1 MSSGPSKLAIYGAIG
16 ANVAIAVCKFV
27 AAFFT
32 GSSAMLSEGI
42 HSLVDSG
49 NGLLILLGVRQ
60 SARAPDAQH
69 PFGRS
74 KELYFWALIVAV
86 LVFSVGGGMSFYEGV
101 THLQHPVRIV
111 DPTWSYVVLGLSLL
125 FEGTS
130 CFLAFRAFNRDR
142 GDAGFCA
149 TLRKSKDP
157 SVFAIL
163 MEDLAA
169 ILGLLIALAGVLL
182 GQLLDNPYF
191 DGAAS
196 ICIGVLL
203 VSVAT
208 FLIWKTKGLLVGE
221 GVDDATVADIEAI
234 ARAESAVEHVRR
246 PLTLHLGPSDAVLAL
261 DVQFRRDL
269 SSRDV
274 EQAID
279 RLQDAIRARH
289 PEFKRIFVEAKSLAE
304 RHRATA

>member
-1 MSSGPSKLAIYGAIG
+1 
-16 ANVAIAVCKFV
+16 
-27 AAFFT
+27 
-32 GSSAMLSEGI
+32 
-42 HSLVDSG
+42 
-49 NGLLILLGVRQ
+49 
-60 SARAPDAQH
+60 
-69 PFGRS
+69 
-74 KELYFWALIVAV
+74 
-86 LVFSVGGGMSFYEGV
+86 
-101 THLQHPVRIV
+101 
-111 DPTWSYVVLGLSLL
+111 
-125 FEGTS
+125 
-130 CFLAFRAFNRDR
+130 
-142 GDAGFCA
+142 
-149 TLRKSKDP
+149 
-157 SVFAIL
+157 
-163 MEDLAA
+163 
-169 ILGLLIALAGVLL
+169 
-182 GQLLDNPYF
+182 
-191 DGAAS
+191 
-196 ICIGVLL
+196 VLL

-208 FLIWKTKGLLVGE
+208 VLIWKTKGLLVGE